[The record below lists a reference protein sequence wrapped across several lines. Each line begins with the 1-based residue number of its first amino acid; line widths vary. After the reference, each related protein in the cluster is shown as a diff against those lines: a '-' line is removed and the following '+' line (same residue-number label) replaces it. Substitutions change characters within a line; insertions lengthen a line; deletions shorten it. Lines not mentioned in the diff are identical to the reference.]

1 MTSPRNSP
9 TGEAVSKLSETS
21 SSLQRDIVWR
31 PSSFIDKGSIM
42 HDPVKTPPNVV
53 LDNLATGNVG
63 VNEAILRVTGASI
76 LPHPVL
82 LQALKD
88 SFFEHVV
95 FYYSVVDPGD
105 VAGPNASVL
114 LQQVVC
120 LAGGLMRHGED
131 SVGLA
136 GSQYEKAKT
145 LIHIGF
151 EPDQLTVLKSLCLMS
166 CWSASSPYLVT
177 LDGPWHWTGMASR
190 MALQLGL
197 QKQSSYSNRQ
207 GAGCLRRIFWHLQV
221 SIMHLLFLK
230 RRPEYCFQRNVIND
244 LTQTSE
250 ILMTACWGRPLLLRP
265 EDTDVPPI
273 SEEDFSVQNF
283 GAIATTWMTKLIQIV
298 GVITTLKSRKGG
310 PTSAEV
316 EAVVA
321 SLYGWLA
328 DLPEDLRL
336 FNPDGTRKPFNQQR
350 TETFIFYFVAIILT
364 QTASRSASPTWR
376 TSPASVL
383 AASCAA
389 RLYDEIR
396 CRERVVHLIHYHAF
410 LVLAVGVVLISHQPQ
425 SQEKET
431 LLRRDLDVIHSI
443 LEGMSPKYGGA
454 RAILQKFKDAPRDFG
469 GDRVDESSCTRSDTA
484 GSHTL
489 STAKIVQRHMG
500 DLFAFPSEMCE
511 NMDILSQNNDTGDEV
526 IFQDDALGNFG
537 QMGEDFDDINS
548 FMDVLG
554 MDFTNFDGANG

>member
-1 MTSPRNSP
+1 
-9 TGEAVSKLSETS
+9 
-21 SSLQRDIVWR
+21 
-31 PSSFIDKGSIM
+31 M
-42 HDPVKTPPNVV
+42 HDPVKTPPTVV

-76 LPHPVL
+76 LPQSVL

-95 FYYSVVDPGD
+95 FYYPMVDPGD

-114 LQQVVC
+114 LQQAVC
-120 LAGGLMRHGED
+120 LAGSLMRHGED
-131 SVGLA
+131 SIGLA
-136 GSQYEKAKT
+136 ASQYEKAKT
-145 LIHIGF
+145 LVHIGF
-151 EPDQLTVLKSLCLMS
+151 EPDQLTVLKSLYLMS

-207 GAGCLRRIFWHLQV
+207 GAGCLRRIFWHLQ
-221 SIMHLLFLK
+221 
-230 RRPEYCFQRNVIND
+230 
-244 LTQTSE
+244 TSE

-265 EDTDVPPI
+265 EDTDVPPL
-273 SEEDFSVQNF
+273 SEEDFTVQNF
-283 GAIATTWMTKLIQIV
+283 DAIATTWMTKLVQIV
-298 GVITTLKSRKGG
+298 GVITALKFRKGG
-310 PTSAEV
+310 STSAEV
-316 EAVVA
+316 EAVVT
-321 SLYGWLA
+321 SLYRWLV

-336 FNPDGTRKPFNQQR
+336 FNPHGTRKPFNQQR
-350 TETFIFYFVAIILT
+350 AETFIFYFVAIILT
-364 QTASRSASPTWR
+364 QTISRSPSPTWR

-410 LVLAVGVVLISHQPQ
+410 LVLTVGVVLISHQPQ
-425 SQEKET
+425 TLVKEI
-431 LLRRDLDVIHSI
+431 LLCRDLDVIHSV
-443 LEGMSPKYGGA
+443 LEGMSAKYGGA

-469 GDRVDESSCTRSDTA
+469 GERADESSCSRNETA
-484 GSHTL
+484 GSRCL
-489 STAKIVQRHMG
+489 STAKIVQHHMN

-511 NMDILSQNNDTGDEV
+511 NMDILLQNNGTRDEI
-526 IFQDDALGNFG
+526 IFQDDAFGNFG
-537 QMGEDFDDINS
+537 QIGEDFDDITS

-554 MDFTNFDGANG
+554 MDFTNFDGAND